1 MKKKLLILNEDVLKD
16 VKKRFGGG
24 RFALV
29 SDSSFLRMLLEK
41 TQEKINRR

>member
-1 MKKKLLILNEDVLKD
+1 MKKKLLILEEDVLKD

-24 RFALV
+24 RFALA
-29 SDSSFLRMLLEK
+29 SDSAFIRMILEK